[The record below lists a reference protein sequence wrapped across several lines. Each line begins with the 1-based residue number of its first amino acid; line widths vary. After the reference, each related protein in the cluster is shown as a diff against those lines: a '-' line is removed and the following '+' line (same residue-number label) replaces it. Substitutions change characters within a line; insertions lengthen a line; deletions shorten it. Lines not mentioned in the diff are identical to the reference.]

1 MIIDNVQLP
10 KSSFLSVEKDMKLI
24 ANMLIKNKRLRKLL
38 KNTTRDAL
46 DGPNISDKEAI
57 EMFGKEIKNVP
68 QMKIDKNIRNY
79 IFIKFDNFV
88 PNGTNPEFRDNLI
101 YFNIVCHYDQ
111 WQLQD
116 FELRPIRIG
125 AEIDTMFNNQRLTG
139 IGLLQFVGA
148 SEIIINEEF
157 AGYSFIYLATHGEE
171 DKKGMPNPA
180 DNAQYEKDFNE
191 LFNK

>member
-1 MIIDNVQLP
+1 MIIDNIQLP

>member
-10 KSSFLSVEKDMKLI
+10 KSSFLSIEKDMKLI

-38 KNTTRDAL
+38 KNTTRNAL
-46 DGPNISDKEAI
+46 DGPNISDKEAV

-68 QMKIDKNIRNY
+68 KLIIDKSLKNY
-79 IFIKFDNFV
+79 IIINFDNFV
-88 PNGTNPEFRDNLI
+88 TNETNPEFRDNI
-101 YFNIVCHYDQ
+101 IEFDIVCHFDQ
-111 WQLQD
+111 WQLED
-116 FELRPIRIG
+116 FALRPYRIA
-125 AEIDTMFNNQRLTG
+125 AELDTMFNDKRLTG
-139 IGLLQFVGA
+139 IGKLEFFGA
-148 SEIIINEEF
+148 SQVSYNAEYGGICLF
-157 AGYSFIYLATHGEE
+157 YLAIHGEE